1 MTCRKC
7 LICMASL
14 MAVCLVL
21 SCATSRKT
29 ATKRP
34 PGFVYGVALAKA
46 VFEEDGIGIPQDL
59 TDTFT
64 TKDKQ
69 AVAIVRMNNLVGK
82 NKLRWDWHAPNSEL
96 YTSSNDFP
104 LVAVAAGKYLPSMT
118 AWHALTICGDMAE
131 SLIGQ
136 WNVYI
141 YLNDELIE
149 RKVVTLIPG
158 ENS

>member
-1 MTCRKC
+1 MV
-7 LICMASL
+7 SL
-14 MAVCLVL
+14 MVVCQVL
-21 SCATSRKT
+21 SCATSRKP
-29 ATKRP
+29 ATKRR

-46 VFEEDGIGIPQDL
+46 VLEEDGIGIPQYL

-69 AVAIVRMNNLVGK
+69 AVAIVRMNNLIGQ
-82 NKLRWDWHAPNSEL
+82 NKLRWDWHAPNGEL
-96 YTSSNDFP
+96 YMSSNDFP
-104 LVAVAAGKYLPSMT
+104 LAAVSADKYLPSMT
-118 AWHALTICGDMAE
+118 AWHALTISGDMAE

-149 RKVVTLIPG
+149 RKILTLIPA